1 MPGDDDLG
9 VDMLISLH
17 DINKN
22 GTTRI
27 VEFAVSA
34 SQLVFNNEEIRTLEP
49 IKVSGTVDVAEGV
62 AAVKLTAATRLAETC
77 SRCLE
82 EFERDL
88 VVEIDE
94 AIAEGGEDEEGIVPV
109 QEGGFI
115 DLRDVVLNSIYI
127 SMPIKVLCKEDCKGL
142 CQSCGTNLN
151 IQECDCAS
159 VDEDPRLSAL
169 KDIFKEV

>member
-1 MPGDDDLG
+1 LDEDLG

-17 DINKN
+17 DINKKSV
-22 GTTRI
+22 TRI
-27 VEFAVSA
+27 VEFAITA
-34 SQLVFNNEEIRTLEP
+34 SQLVYNNEEIRTLEP
-49 IKVSGTVDVAEGV
+49 IKVTGTVDVAEGV
-62 AAVKLTAATRLAETC
+62 AAVKLTATTRLSETC

-88 VVEIDE
+88 IVEIDE
-94 AIAEGGEDEEGIVPV
+94 TIAEGGEDEEGLVPV

-115 DLRDVVLNSIYI
+115 DLKDVVLNSIYI

-151 IQECDCAS
+151 IRECDCAS
-159 VDEDPRLSAL
+159 LDEDPRLSAL

>member
-1 MPGDDDLG
+1 MAPSYSHRMPGDDDLG

-77 SRCLE
+77 PRCLE

-109 QEGGFI
+109 QEG
-115 DLRDVVLNSIYI
+115 
-127 SMPIKVLCKEDCKGL
+127 
-142 CQSCGTNLN
+142 
-151 IQECDCAS
+151 
-159 VDEDPRLSAL
+159 
-169 KDIFKEV
+169 